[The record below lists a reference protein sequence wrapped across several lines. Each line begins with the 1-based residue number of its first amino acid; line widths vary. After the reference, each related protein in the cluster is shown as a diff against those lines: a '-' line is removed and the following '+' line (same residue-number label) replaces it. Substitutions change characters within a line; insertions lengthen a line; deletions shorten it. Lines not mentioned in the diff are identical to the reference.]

1 MTEILRFLFGTLTDP
16 LGLPLDW
23 WKEWAILFAIG
34 EIAYHFA
41 YGFVGKLYDF
51 DIIHTRT
58 GGKIAHWTIRLVCY
72 VVMWAVIRVAIWLFR
87 WIASNWIT
95 ALCIVAGIVA
105 IAILITVIK
114 RKRTQKL

>member
-1 MTEILRFLFGTLTDP
+1 MTEILRFLFGSLTDP
-16 LGLPLDW
+16 LGLPLDL
-23 WKEWAILFAIG
+23 WKELAILLVIG
-34 EIAYHFA
+34 EIAYHLAF
-41 YGFVGKLYDF
+41 GFVGKLYDF
-51 DIIHTRT
+51 DIIHTRS

-72 VVMWAVIRVAIWLFR
+72 VVMWAVTRISIWLFSC
-87 WIASNWIT
+87 IASNWIT